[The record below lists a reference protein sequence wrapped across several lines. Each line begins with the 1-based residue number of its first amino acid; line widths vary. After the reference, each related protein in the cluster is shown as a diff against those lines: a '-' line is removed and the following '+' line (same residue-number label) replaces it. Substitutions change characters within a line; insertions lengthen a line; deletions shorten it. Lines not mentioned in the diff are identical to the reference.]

1 MYYYLYMK
9 VLFTSVLTFQISESV
24 VRRLKGEP
32 EPVPKKESLG
42 NYVKYIYIYIYVKSN
57 LKFNCMW

>member
-9 VLFTSVLTFQISESV
+9 VLFTSILTFQISESV

-42 NYVKYIYIYIYVKSN
+42 NYSTWPY
-57 LKFNCMW
+57 